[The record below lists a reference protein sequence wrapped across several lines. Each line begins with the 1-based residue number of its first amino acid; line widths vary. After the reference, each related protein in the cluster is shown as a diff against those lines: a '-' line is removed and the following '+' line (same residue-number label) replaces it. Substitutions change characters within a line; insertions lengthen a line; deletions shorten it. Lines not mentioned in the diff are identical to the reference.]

1 MQSLPYVSPRHSL
14 LGNLP
19 EFKNDRIGLLTRL
32 PRQYGGA
39 ARVRLGLFVD
49 ALVVS
54 SPELVKEVL
63 LEKSDSFVK
72 SFGLSVFSRPLL
84 GDGLL
89 TSEGKAHL
97 RQRRMM
103 APPFTSRRIAD
114 YAGVFAS
121 CADRAARRIA
131 EKSTTDLVDEMMLM
145 TLDIVARSLF
155 STDVAND
162 ATKVGDA
169 VTTALECVNAQ
180 IASVVPLP
188 PNVPS
193 PTNLRL
199 KRAVKA
205 LDAIVYRFIHERR
218 ASGKDHGDLLSMLL
232 AAQDEADGGVMT
244 DQQVRDEVM
253 TLFLAGHETTANA
266 LAWTFLLLSK
276 HPHLRERLEAEVD
289 SVLGGRLP
297 ELADAKKLPFALMVV
312 KEAMR
317 LYPPAYM
324 VGRRAAAPV
333 QLGKFSLKKGQVVV
347 VDIIGMHRS
356 EHLFAEP
363 LRFNPDRF
371 SPEAEK
377 SIDKYA
383 YVPFGG
389 GPRVCIGNHFAML
402 EAQLALAHLVQKLRF
417 DLLPE
422 SESAECDPLITL
434 RPKHGVRVRVT
445 RR

>member
-1 MQSLPYVSPRHSL
+1 
-14 LGNLP
+14 
-19 EFKNDRIGLLTRL
+19 
-32 PRQYGGA
+32 
-39 ARVRLGLFVD
+39 
-49 ALVVS
+49 
-54 SPELVKEVL
+54 
-63 LEKSDSFVK
+63 
-72 SFGLSVFSRPLL
+72 
-84 GDGLL
+84 
-89 TSEGKAHL
+89 
-97 RQRRMM
+97 
-103 APPFTSRRIAD
+103 
-114 YAGVFAS
+114 
-121 CADRAARRIA
+121 
-131 EKSTTDLVDEMMLM
+131 M

-155 STDVAND
+155 STDVASD
-162 ATKVGDA
+162 AGRVGDA

-180 IASVVPLP
+180 IASLFPLP
-188 PNVPS
+188 PQIPS

-199 KRAVKA
+199 RRAVKE

-244 DQQVRDEVM
+244 DEQIRDEVM

-276 HPHLRERLEAEVD
+276 HPHLRERLEAEAD
-289 SVLGGRLP
+289 GALGGRLP
-297 ELADAKKLPFALMVV
+297 ELGDAKKLPFALMVV

-333 QLGKFSLKKGQVVV
+333 NLGKFALKKGQVVV

-356 EHLFAEP
+356 ERFFSEP
-363 LRFNPDRF
+363 LRFDPERF
-371 SPEAEK
+371 SPESEK

-383 YVPFGG
+383 YIPFGG

-402 EAQLALAHLVQKLRF
+402 EAQLALSHLVQKLRF

-434 RPKHGVRVRVT
+434 RPKHGVKVRVSN
-445 RR
+445 R